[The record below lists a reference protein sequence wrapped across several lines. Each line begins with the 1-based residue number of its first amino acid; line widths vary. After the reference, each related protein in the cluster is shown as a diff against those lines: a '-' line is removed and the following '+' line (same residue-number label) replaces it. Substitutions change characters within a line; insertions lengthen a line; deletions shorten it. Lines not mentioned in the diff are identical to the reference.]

1 MPFVNVQHL
10 HLWSFRIS
18 FSYFYWFYHAKI
30 IPTPFG
36 GHGKKPFLIWA
47 SCLFLLKES
56 YTPSGPSRDAE
67 HLETTPP
74 TLCNQVMQK
83 APPNMPNQTTSHIYK
98 LLKRQPSTSS
108 RISSRTPTCKQV
120 SGNAVQQP
128 SGRLINDITTAF
140 QRKGK
145 FDAGFIDLTDA
156 HDTVWY
162 RGLYL
167 KLLKTLADVSL
178 EKFIILLIQ
187 GRSFHIQWDLQQKGS
202 VLAPVFFSIYTADMP
217 HGDSS

>member
-1 MPFVNVQHL
+1 MQSSN
-10 HLWSFRIS
+10 
-18 FSYFYWFYHAKI
+18 AK
-30 IPTPFG
+30 
-36 GHGKKPFLIWA
+36 
-47 SCLFLLKES
+47 S
-56 YTPSGPSRDAE
+56 
-67 HLETTPP
+67 
-74 TLCNQVMQK
+74 
-83 APPNMPNQTTSHIYK
+83 PPNMPNQTTSHIYK

-145 FDAGFIDLTDA
+145 FGAGFIDLTDD

-167 KLLKTLADVSL
+167 KLLKTVADVSL
-178 EKFIILLIQ
+178 EKFIVLLIQ

-202 VLAPVFFSIYTADMP
+202 VLAPVLFNIYTADVP
-217 HGDSS
+217 HGDSSQYTYADDTGRCWEVFLGHRVHPTERPCHPELLLPTMAPQTLSNPRLRVSAPYSIWQTDIKIIR

>member
-1 MPFVNVQHL
+1 
-10 HLWSFRIS
+10 
-18 FSYFYWFYHAKI
+18 
-30 IPTPFG
+30 
-36 GHGKKPFLIWA
+36 
-47 SCLFLLKES
+47 
-56 YTPSGPSRDAE
+56 
-67 HLETTPP
+67 
-74 TLCNQVMQK
+74 MQK
-83 APPNMPNQTTSHIYK
+83 APQTCQTRQRLTYK
-98 LLKRQPSTSS
+98 LLNRQPSTSS

-128 SGRLINDITTAF
+128 SGRLINHITSAF

-145 FDAGFIDLTDA
+145 FGAGFIDLTDA

-178 EKFIILLIQ
+178 EKFIIVLIQ

-202 VLAPVFFSIYTADMP
+202 VLAPVLFNIYTADMP
-217 HGDSS
+217 HGDSSQYTYADDTALGGAGKYF

>member
-1 MPFVNVQHL
+1 MQSSN
-10 HLWSFRIS
+10 
-18 FSYFYWFYHAKI
+18 AK
-30 IPTPFG
+30 
-36 GHGKKPFLIWA
+36 
-47 SCLFLLKES
+47 S
-56 YTPSGPSRDAE
+56 
-67 HLETTPP
+67 
-74 TLCNQVMQK
+74 
-83 APPNMPNQTTSHIYK
+83 PPNMPNQTTSHIYK

-108 RISSRTPTCKQV
+108 RISSRTPTCKQI

-145 FDAGFIDLTDA
+145 FGAGLIDLTDA

-202 VLAPVFFSIYTADMP
+202 VLAPVLFNIYTAEMP
-217 HGDSS
+217 HGDSSQYTYADDTALGAAGKYFYVIRVHPTERPCHPELLLPTMAPQTRSNPRLSVPYSIWQTDMQIIR

>member
-1 MPFVNVQHL
+1 
-10 HLWSFRIS
+10 
-18 FSYFYWFYHAKI
+18 
-30 IPTPFG
+30 
-36 GHGKKPFLIWA
+36 
-47 SCLFLLKES
+47 
-56 YTPSGPSRDAE
+56 
-67 HLETTPP
+67 
-74 TLCNQVMQK
+74 
-83 APPNMPNQTTSHIYK
+83 MPNQTTSHIYK

-145 FDAGFIDLTDA
+145 FGAGFIDLTDA

-167 KLLKTLADVSL
+167 KLLKTLADACQLREIHYSSYSGSIFSHPMGPAA
-178 EKFIILLIQ
+178 EGFSA
-187 GRSFHIQWDLQQKGS
+187 RSCAFQYLDCRY
-202 VLAPVFFSIYTADMP
+202 APRRQFPI
-217 HGDSS
+217 HLCR